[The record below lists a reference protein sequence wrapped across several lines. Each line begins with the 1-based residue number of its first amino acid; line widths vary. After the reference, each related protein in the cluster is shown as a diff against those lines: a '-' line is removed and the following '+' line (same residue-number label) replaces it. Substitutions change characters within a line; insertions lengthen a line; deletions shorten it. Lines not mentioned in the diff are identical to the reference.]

1 MNYRDRRCP
10 YCGRTT
16 GLYTLE
22 YIYNTVTALALYG
35 FDGHSKGECFQNANK
50 EGGDK
55 MYCQACGEYIC
66 RKADYEKLYPKED

>member
-10 YCGRTT
+10 YCGRTN

-22 YIYNTVTALALYG
+22 YMQKTVKTLYG
-35 FDGHSKGECFQNANK
+35 FDGRSEGECLRDDNK

-66 RKADYEKLYPKED
+66 RKADYEKLYPKDD